1 MSQFNVRFNVY
12 DSAVE
17 NVLNTL
23 KRCNKQAAFV
33 RDAVKFYVDSK
44 QGQKTFK
51 LMCGTKSKKVKQPV
65 QTKCTPS
72 TLNEELPQDQAKCE
86 RVSIAAEPLLDYQL
100 KVETQNSILSKIFS

>member
-44 QGQKTFK
+44 QGQKTFN
-51 LMCGTKSKKVKQPV
+51 LMCGTKSKKVKQPK
-65 QTKCTPS
+65 QAICTPS
-72 TLNEELPQDQAKCE
+72 SPSTAPTQEQPDAELATTTSQSYHHDDMQSQK
-86 RVSIAAEPLLDYQL
+86 
-100 KVETQNSILSKIFS
+100 SILSKIFS